1 MISIAAQLAAMHPQ
15 TLRVY
20 ERRGLLQPQRSAKN
34 TRLYSLAD
42 VERLRRIQELTD
54 FGLNLAGVERV
65 LALESQLAVM
75 AGQLDRLRAD
85 LARAADDLRD
95 QLRQAERS
103 SRHDL
108 VPLAHMAVVR
118 VGKRRR

>member
-1 MISIAAQLAAMHPQ
+1 MPLAAA
-15 TLRVY
+15 LC
-20 ERRGLLQPQRSAKN
+20 A
-34 TRLYSLAD
+34 LAPALGWAAHVVD
-42 VERLRRIQELTD
+42 PRPRFAVADR
-54 FGLNLAGVERV
+54 FPGAERV

-75 AGQLDRLRAD
+75 AGQLDRLRAE

-95 QLRQAERS
+95 QVREAERS

-108 VPLAHMAVVR
+108 VPLAHMAIVR